1 MGHGEGGGS
10 IELDKRTRT
19 GKRTEGSEWS
29 GNLIS
34 NQAKWTSSLL
44 ILMFWTE
51 LYFMAKLI
59 ISRMLLLL
67 SKHQLTH

>member
-10 IELDKRTRT
+10 IELNKRTRT

-34 NQAKWTSSLL
+34 NQAKWTSSFINSDVLD
-44 ILMFWTE
+44 
-51 LYFMAKLI
+51 
-59 ISRMLLLL
+59 
-67 SKHQLTH
+67 